1 MKKIEIYN
9 YDTNDTFMIIET
21 NKRKNLQNEVINYL
35 KANDFSLILQGRVVP
50 NVEEDIYWLAFNKQT
65 KEQLKLWY
73 REIPKDKNVEKLE
86 KDIVDDMF

>member
-21 NKRKNLQNEVINYL
+21 NKHKNLQKEVINCL
-35 KANDFSLILQGRVVP
+35 KANNFSLILQGRVVP

>member
-35 KANDFSLILQGRVVP
+35 KANHFNLILQGRVVP
-50 NVEEDIYWLAFNKQT
+50 NIEEDIYWLAFNKQT
-65 KEQLKLWY
+65 KEQFKLWY
-73 REIPKDKNVEKLE
+73 REIPKEKNISELE
-86 KDIVDDMF
+86 KDIVDDMI